1 MVVNFRTR
9 EISRNERKLA
19 RIPMLIKKEE
29 EEENHSIHGR
39 QMIRENTRLK
49 N

>member
-1 MVVNFRTR
+1 
-9 EISRNERKLA
+9 
-19 RIPMLIKKEE
+19 MLIKKEE
-29 EEENHSIHGR
+29 EEKEENHSIHGR

>member
-1 MVVNFRTR
+1 
-9 EISRNERKLA
+9 
-19 RIPMLIKKEE
+19 MLIKKEKE
-29 EEENHSIHGR
+29 KEEENHSIYGR